1 MPTNLSYGNSAQFV
15 VEYTSSLGAISS
27 PSSGQVTI
35 TYVDRSSLTSTST
48 TIGLTATN
56 SFYLGTWSS
65 TGASLGTASWVVTSA
80 DSTSALASGDL
91 RIIDPTAGD

>member
-1 MPTNLSYGNSAQFV
+1 MPTNISYGNSARFV
-15 VEYTSSLGAISS
+15 VEYLSSLGVLAS

-35 TYVDRSSLTSTST
+35 TYVDRTSLTSTST

-65 TGASLGTASWVVTSA
+65 TGAALGLATWEVTSA
-80 DSTSALASGDL
+80 DSTSALQTGEI
-91 RIIDPTAGD
+91 RVIDPEA

>member
-1 MPTNLSYGNSAQFV
+1 MPTNITQGNTARFV
-15 VEYTSSLGAISS
+15 VVYLSSLGALTT

-35 TYVDRSSLTSTST
+35 SYTDRSTLTATST

-65 TGASLGTASWVVTSA
+65 TGAALGLATWEVTSA
-80 DSTSALASGDL
+80 NSTVAAATGTI
-91 RIIDPTAGD
+91 RVIDTDG

>member
-1 MPTNLSYGNSAQFV
+1 VPTNITYGNTARFV
-15 VEYTSSLGAISS
+15 VEYFSSLGALSE

-35 TYVDRSSLTSTST
+35 SYTDRATLTATST

-65 TGASLGTASWVVTSA
+65 TGAVIGLATWEVTSA
-80 DSTSALASGDL
+80 NSTTAAATGTI
-91 RIIDPTAGD
+91 RVIDTDD

>member
-1 MPTNLSYGNSAQFV
+1 MPVNISQGNTARFV
-15 VEYTSSLGAISS
+15 VEYLSSLGVLIT

-35 TYVDRSSLTSTST
+35 SYVDRATLTTTST

-65 TGASLGTASWVVTSA
+65 TGASLGLATWTVTSA
-80 DSTSALASGDL
+80 NSTSTLATGDI
-91 RIIDPTAGD
+91 RVIDTDD